1 MEPGICTWSSTTAY
15 RISIRMEPT
24 RTSVVGY
31 DPYFRSWFMPFSPR
45 PVGVQGNMVHFHD
58 RRTYSNLSD
67 LAELYV
73 PTPASSPH
81 SSGVIRLAHSP
92 QSNLT
97 PQGGLL
103 AQGKE
108 IAGYMPARRLKLRT
122 AHSGQV
128 RTPKRRSDLL
138 PFLS

>member
-1 MEPGICTWSSTTAY
+1 MVKY
-15 RISIRMEPT
+15 NRIPHLNSYGADADVSGWVWPIFSKLMMM
-24 RTSVVGY
+24 
-31 DPYFRSWFMPFSPR
+31 FLPFSLW